1 MDDDDDINLTTDD
14 DDINLTTDDDDIN
27 LTIDD
32 DDDVNLTIDDDDI
45 NLTIDGTIYIPH
57 SIFHLAW
64 LLYVRPEMFE
74 PCYTHGK
81 RKGPSGVSICI
92 NIYKY

>member
-1 MDDDDDINLTTDD
+1 MDDDDINLT
-14 DDINLTTDDDDIN
+14 LDDDIN

-32 DDDVNLTIDDDDI
+32 DDINLTIDDDI

-74 PCYTHGK
+74 PCHTHGK
-81 RKGPSGVSICI
+81 GK
-92 NIYKY
+92 